1 MATYELPSEQ
11 LPAGHKG
18 PRGAVLVE
26 LKRSPGLTAKDLSRQ
41 LGLSMN
47 AIRHHLK
54 ELEAGG
60 VIEWTRSPT
69 GGVGAP
75 GHAYHLTAEGEAL
88 FPERYKETLTQLL
101 EHLVTTV
108 GRTSAV
114 EFIESHFDARAAE
127 LAPALEGSAAP
138 ERMAIV
144 AQART
149 AEGYMAEASAT
160 FCCGTFTEHHC
171 ALRAV
176 SERFPEVCAA
186 ELKFLERTLGGRVE
200 RRQHLLSG
208 DDACAYSV
216 RFGQPAD
223 AAVTDLEQT

>member
-1 MATYELPSEQ
+1 MASADLHSDQ
-11 LPAGHKG
+11 LPAGYKG
-18 PRGAVLVE
+18 PRGLVVME
-26 LKRSPGLTAKDLSRQ
+26 LKRSPGLAAKDLSSR

-54 ELEAGG
+54 ELEVVG
-60 VIEWTRSPT
+60 VVAWERSQT

-75 GHAYHLTAEGEAL
+75 EHAYRLTPNGEAL

-101 EHLVTTV
+101 EHLVATA
-108 GRTSAV
+108 GRPAAV
-114 EFIESHFDARAAE
+114 RFIESHFENQAGH
-127 LAPALEGSAAP
+127 LAPALRGATPS

-144 AQART
+144 ADART
-149 AEGYMAEASAT
+149 ADGYMAEGTAT
-160 FCCGTFTEHHC
+160 FCCGSFTEHHC

-176 SERFPEVCAA
+176 SERFPEICAA
-186 ELKFLERTLGGRVE
+186 EERFLERTLGGKIE

-216 RFGQPAD
+216 RFRQEAG
-223 AAVTDLEQT
+223 AAATDQEHS